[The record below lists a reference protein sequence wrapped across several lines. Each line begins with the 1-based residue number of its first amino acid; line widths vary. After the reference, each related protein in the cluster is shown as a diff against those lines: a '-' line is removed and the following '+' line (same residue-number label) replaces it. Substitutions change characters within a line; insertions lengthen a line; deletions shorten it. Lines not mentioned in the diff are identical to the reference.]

1 MIFLDRTVFILMIS
15 RSDIKQENLPR
26 MPEIPRRDKEF
37 SKKVRISVASVPEN
51 FRADDNPDIADG
63 EADMAAV

>member
-1 MIFLDRTVFILMIS
+1 MR
-15 RSDIKQENLPR
+15 
-26 MPEIPRRDKEF
+26 EIPRRDKEF
-37 SKKVRISVASVPEN
+37 PKKVRISVASVPEN

>member
-1 MIFLDRTVFILMIS
+1 MIS
-15 RSDIKQENLPR
+15 RSDIKQENFPR

-37 SKKVRISVASVPEN
+37 SKKVRVSVASIPEN

-63 EADMAAV
+63 EADIAAV

>member
-1 MIFLDRTVFILMIS
+1 MR
-15 RSDIKQENLPR
+15 
-26 MPEIPRRDKEF
+26 EIPRRDKEF

-63 EADMAAV
+63 EADMAAA

>member
-1 MIFLDRTVFILMIS
+1 MIS
-15 RSDIKQENLPR
+15 RSNIKQEIFPR

-37 SKKVRISVASVPEN
+37 PKKVRISVASVPEN